1 MAGTLPLNLSRR
13 KKLMTSKNI
22 EKLQII
28 IQKINEMDAQISSYL
43 DVIENN
49 DPESIFW
56 MIDERQKMVKYF
68 QVTLGEAIDQ
78 SLLNREQMNSY
89 HEFITHI
96 LDRDTRIIEKL
107 NVLKN
112 DTNREVA
119 KVKQGQKLLKTYDP
133 SPT

>member
-1 MAGTLPLNLSRR
+1 
-13 KKLMTSKNI
+13 MTSKNI